1 MYLIG
6 IDISKYKHDCFI
18 ATETGEV
25 VHNSF
30 SFDNNS
36 DGFAHFL
43 SILDSL
49 DINQKKR
56 IGMESTGH
64 YGNNLMHFL
73 DEHIF
78 SFMVLILIL
87 QKSFAKLALQE
98 KQKPIKLTHVLFLKC

>member
-30 SFDNNS
+30 PFENNS
-36 DGFAHFL
+36 NGFAHFL
-43 SILDSL
+43 SILNSL
-49 DINQKKR
+49 DTNQEKR

-64 YGNNLMHFL
+64 YGNNLMRFL
-73 DEHIF
+73 ITYYNF
-78 SFMVLILIL
+78 LILWVIL
-87 QKSFAKLALQE
+87 FRL
-98 KQKPIKLTHVLFLKC
+98 